1 MKSTLNEN
9 LELRKA
15 LTEVDR
21 LTSENVN
28 KQNLNIKLGGLLDS
42 YARTVKDL
50 KKENSEL
57 KDKLNKK

>member
-15 LTEVDR
+15 LAEVDR

>member
-1 MKSTLNEN
+1 MKSTLNDN

-15 LTEVDR
+15 LAEVDR